1 MSSLLVRQLGVQEY
15 EPVWRKM
22 QQFTAERDSETIDEI
37 WLLQHPPV
45 FTQGLNGKPEHI
57 LNKGNIPVV
66 EIDRGG
72 QVTYHGPGQLVVYCL
87 LDLKRNK
94 LGVRQVV
101 SALETAVIEYL
112 AEEDIQALARKDA
125 PGVYVNDAKVSALG
139 LRVKGGCCYH
149 GLSLNID
156 MDMAPFKQINPCGY
170 KDLDVTQLKDLGINY
185 AMADVEKSLLKQL
198 VRLLSFDSFELKQGF
213 DD

>member
-1 MSSLLVRQLGVQEY
+1 MSDLLVRQLGLQPYQSSWE
-15 EPVWRKM
+15 KM
-22 QQFTAERDSETIDEI
+22 QAFTAERQADTCDEI

-101 SALETAVIEYL
+101 TALENAVIDYL
-112 AEEDIQALARKDA
+112 AEQGVTAVARKDA
-125 PGVYVNDAKVSALG
+125 PGVYVDNAKISALG
-139 LRVKGGCCYH
+139 LRVKRGCCYH
-149 GLSLNID
+149 GLSLNVD
-156 MDMAPFKQINPCGY
+156 MDMAAFSQINPCGY
-170 KDLDVTQLKDLGINY
+170 KDLEVTQLTALGVKTTV
-185 AMADVEKSLLKQL
+185 AEVETQLLPHLLKQL
-198 VRLLSFDSFELKQGF
+198 SFESYTQVNSF
-213 DD
+213 

>member
-1 MSSLLVRQLGVQEY
+1 
-15 EPVWRKM
+15 M
-22 QQFTAERDSETIDEI
+22 QQFTAERDAETADEI

-101 SALETAVIEYL
+101 TALETAVINYL
-112 AEEDIQALARKDA
+112 AEQNIQAVARKDA
-125 PGVYVNDAKVSALG
+125 PGVYVEGAKISALG
-139 LRVKGGCCYH
+139 LRVKRGCCYH
-149 GLSLNID
+149 GLSLNVD
-156 MDMAPFKQINPCGY
+156 MDMAPFSQINPCGY
-170 KDLDVTQLKDLGINY
+170 KGLEVTQLKDIGVKHS
-185 AMADVEKSLLKQL
+185 MAAVEKDLLNQLTKQL
-198 VRLLSFDSFELKQGF
+198 LIDSVKLTDGF
-213 DD
+213 QV

>member
-1 MSSLLVRQLGVQEY
+1 LSSLLVRQLGLQEY
-15 EPVWRKM
+15 EPVWHKM
-22 QQFTAERDSETIDEI
+22 QQLTAERGAETADEI

-101 SALETAVIEYL
+101 TALETAVIEYL
-112 AEEDIQALARKDA
+112 AEQNIQAVARKDA
-125 PGVYVNDAKVSALG
+125 PGVYVDDAKISALG
-139 LRVKGGCCYH
+139 LRVKRGCCYH
-149 GLSLNID
+149 GLSLNVD
-156 MDMAPFKQINPCGY
+156 MDMTPFAQINPCGY
-170 KDLDVTQLKDLGINY
+170 KDLEVTQLKDIGVNHSI
-185 AMADVEKSLLKQL
+185 ASVEKKLLNQL
-198 VRLLSFDSFELKQGF
+198 TRQLSIGSFEITDGF
-213 DD
+213 

>member
-1 MSSLLVRQLGVQEY
+1 LSSLLVRQLGLQEY
-15 EPVWRKM
+15 EPVWHKM
-22 QQFTAERDSETIDEI
+22 QQFTAERGAETADEI

-101 SALETAVIEYL
+101 TALETAVIEYL
-112 AEEDIQALARKDA
+112 AEQNIQAVARKDA
-125 PGVYVNDAKVSALG
+125 PGVYVDDAKISALG
-139 LRVKGGCCYH
+139 LRVKRGCCYH
-149 GLSLNID
+149 GLSLNVD
-156 MDMAPFKQINPCGY
+156 MDMAAFTQINPCGY
-170 KDLDVTQLKDLGINY
+170 KDLEVTQLKDIGVNHSI
-185 AMADVEKSLLKQL
+185 ASVEKNLLNHLIRQL
-198 VRLLSFDSFELKQGF
+198 SIDSFELTDGF
-213 DD
+213 

>member
-1 MSSLLVRQLGVQEY
+1 MSALLVRQLGVQEY
-15 EPVWRKM
+15 EPIWQRM
-22 QQFTAERDSETIDEI
+22 QQFTAERDAETADEI

-57 LNKGNIPVV
+57 LNKGNISVV

-101 SALETAVIEYL
+101 TALETAVIEYL
-112 AEEDIQALARKDA
+112 AEQNIQAVARKDA
-125 PGVYVNDAKVSALG
+125 PGVYVDDAKISALG
-139 LRVKGGCCYH
+139 LRVKRGCCYH
-149 GLSLNID
+149 GLSLNVD
-156 MDMAPFKQINPCGY
+156 MDMAPFRQINPCGY
-170 KDLDVTQLKDLGINY
+170 KDLEVTQLKDIGVNHS
-185 AMADVEKSLLKQL
+185 MASVEKDLLNQL
-198 VRLLSFDSFELKQGF
+198 IRQLSIGSFKLTDGF
-213 DD
+213 

>member
-1 MSSLLVRQLGVQEY
+1 MQAYTETRQ
-15 EPVWRKM
+15 
-22 QQFTAERDSETIDEI
+22 ADSADEI

-87 LDLKRNK
+87 LDLKRRK

-101 SALETAVIEYL
+101 SALENTVIDYL
-112 AEEDIQALARKDA
+112 ADQGVVASARKDA
-125 PGVYVNDAKVSALG
+125 PGVYVDGAKISALG
-139 LRVKGGCCYH
+139 LRVKRGCCYH
-149 GLSLNID
+149 GLSLNVD
-156 MDMAPFKQINPCGY
+156 MDMSPFKQINPCGY
-170 KDLDVTQLKDLGINY
+170 EGLAVTQLKDLSVEHDINDVMKGILPRLIQQLSIDSY
-185 AMADVEKSLLKQL
+185 TMVKTVDSLNTG
-198 VRLLSFDSFELKQGF
+198 VR
-213 DD
+213 

>member
-112 AEEDIQALARKDA
+112 AEENIQALARKDA

>member
-1 MSSLLVRQLGVQEY
+1 MSSLLVRQLGLQEY
-15 EPVWRKM
+15 EPVWHKM
-22 QQFTAERDSETIDEI
+22 QQFTAERGAETADEI

-101 SALETAVIEYL
+101 TALETAVIEYL
-112 AEEDIQALARKDA
+112 AEQNIQAVARKDA
-125 PGVYVNDAKVSALG
+125 PGVYVDDAKISALG
-139 LRVKGGCCYH
+139 LRVKRGCCYH
-149 GLSLNID
+149 GLSLNVD
-156 MDMAPFKQINPCGY
+156 MDMAAFTQINPCGY
-170 KDLDVTQLKDLGINY
+170 KDLEVTQLKDIGVNHSI
-185 AMADVEKSLLKQL
+185 ASVEKNLLNHLIRQL
-198 VRLLSFDSFELKQGF
+198 SIDSFELTDGF
-213 DD
+213 